1 MIEINLLPEELKA
14 DLKKQA
20 SSPVL
25 KQATAIAFLILG
37 LLVLLHLGLM
47 GILVTKSVQLNAL
60 NAQWQTLQPKLKLVQ
75 EFKSEGT
82 VSSQSANSI
91 QQLVSKR
98 VTWSKKLNRLSL
110 NLPSGVWFNEI
121 SATLKKEFTIKGSVV
136 SLKKEE
142 MSLINQFI
150 DNLKKDADFFKDF
163 SKLEMSSAQSEEIGG
178 YEVND
183 FVISGALK

>member
-20 SSPVL
+20 LSPIL
-25 KQATAIAFLILG
+25 KQATAVAFLILG

-47 GILVTKSVQLNAL
+47 GILAAKSVQLNAL
-60 NAQWQTLQPKLKLVQ
+60 NARWQTLQPKLKLVQ

-98 VTWSKKLNRLSL
+98 VAWSKKLNRLSL

-121 SATLKKEFTIKGSVV
+121 SATLKKEFVLRGSVV

-163 SKLEMSSAQSEEIGG
+163 SKIEMSSAQSEEIGG

-183 FVISGALK
+183 FVISGTLK